1 MQVWKRIENISFI
14 SKSEDGGRRLLLP
27 WVPVYN
33 VHNCTKMGKARG
45 VEWIVYL
52 LLSTEGRAFYHKRL
66 CTFTVSIICSKAGR
80 FLFLC
85 FTGCMRCPI
94 VFEFRVKIRLKNR
107 GFEEVKNCSKTSE
120 VETERQMTF
129 IPSTWRSRTQVMAIL
144 LTTNSGAT
152 VRGKNDSDYCR
163 LVRTN

>member
-14 SKSEDGGRRLLLP
+14 SKSEDGGRGYCSHGCRCTM
-27 WVPVYN
+27 YIT
-33 VHNCTKMGKARG
+33 TKMGKARG

-52 LLSTEGRAFYHKRL
+52 LLSTGGRAFYHKRL

-80 FLFLC
+80 FLFLS
-85 FTGCMRCPI
+85 FTGCMRCHI

-107 GFEEVKNCSKTSE
+107 GFEEVKTCSKTSE

-152 VRGKNDSDYCR
+152 WQKWLWLLSFCSH
-163 LVRTN
+163 

>member
-1 MQVWKRIENISFI
+1 M
-14 SKSEDGGRRLLLP
+14 
-27 WVPVYN
+27 PVYN
-33 VHNCTKMGKARG
+33 VHNHQNGKG
-45 VEWIVYL
+45 
-52 LLSTEGRAFYHKRL
+52 EGSWMDSIFTFKHRRPCILPQEAVHFYN
-66 CTFTVSIICSKAGR
+66 TVSIICSKAGR
-80 FLFLC
+80 FLFLS

-152 VRGKNDSDYCR
+152 WQKWLWLLSFSSH
-163 LVRTN
+163 